1 MGFSDNVISWFRCYL
16 SNRTFVVSVNDK
28 FSSSEPLTCGV
39 PQGSILGP
47 LLFLLYVNDMKQ
59 AITSDL
65 LLYADDSCIFFQH
78 KEVKY
83 IQEQLNRD
91 FSSLCD
97 WFIDNKLSIHFG
109 EDKTKCILFASKH
122 KVKKA
127 DKLSI
132 VYHNIEI
139 KQHSCVSYLG
149 CLLNQTLSGEN
160 MALQVINKTNARLRF
175 LYRNNQFLTQ
185 NLRRL
190 LCNALIQPHFDYA
203 SSAWFPNLTEKIK
216 KKNSSCSK

>member
-1 MGFSDNVISWFRCYL
+1 MIHV
-16 SNRTFVVSVNDK
+16 
-28 FSSSEPLTCGV
+28 
-39 PQGSILGP
+39 
-47 LLFLLYVNDMKQ
+47 FL
-59 AITSDL
+59 
-65 LLYADDSCIFFQH
+65 FQH

-132 VYHNIEI
+132 AYHNIEI
-139 KQHSCVSYLG
+139 KQIGRASCRERV
-149 CLLNQTLSGEN
+149 
-160 MALQVINKTNARLRF
+160 
-175 LYRNNQFLTQ
+175 
-185 NLRRL
+185 
-190 LCNALIQPHFDYA
+190 
-203 SSAWFPNLTEKIK
+203 
-216 KKNSSCSK
+216 

>member
-1 MGFSDNVISWFRCYL
+1 MLFR
-16 SNRTFVVSVNDK
+16 S
-28 FSSSEPLTCGV
+28 
-39 PQGSILGP
+39 
-47 LLFLLYVNDMKQ
+47 
-59 AITSDL
+59 
-65 LLYADDSCIFFQH
+65 
-78 KEVKY
+78 
-83 IQEQLNRD
+83 QLNRD
-91 FSSLCD
+91 FSSLCN
-97 WFIDNKLSIHFG
+97 WFIDNKLRIHFG

-160 MALQVINKTNARLRF
+160 VALQGINKTNARLRF
-175 LYRNNQFLTQ
+175 LYRNNRFLTQ

-190 LCNALIQPHFDYA
+190 LCNVLIQLHFDYA

-216 KKNSSCSK
+216 KKIQVVQNKCVRFCLELNNRDHIGFEQLEKINWLNCNDRFKQTLCSIPFSSF